1 VRRLLLF
8 CAFVLVAVF
17 PARNYA
23 QNNGLPLTGG
33 ELVFTGVAGRFSNR
47 NDSIQAA
54 LRDAARRLSFFYSV
68 KGETLVQEH
77 IGAGVFDYSREVERS
92 LSYDEDL
99 EKHLEKFQFDPSRD
113 VFESNNAVFVV
124 ARVSAGQPMPSP
136 AGHSAGR
143 ERPAWVDSP
152 PGTIGG
158 FIVGVGFAGRR
169 SFHKDTVIASYENA
183 VFELIENIN
192 TTVNDQREIYQNSYS
207 IFDFDMS
214 SSSTVVS
221 RAALKNFYIIESW
234 TDPANLSVWTLA
246 VAEKDNEEV
255 IVVTEE
261 DTKGE

>member
-8 CAFVLVAVF
+8 CAFVLAAAF

-23 QNNGLPLTGG
+23 QNNDLPLTGG
-33 ELVFTGVAGRFSNR
+33 ELVITGVAGRLSSR

-68 KGETLVQEH
+68 KGEALVQAN
-77 IGAGVFDYSREVERS
+77 IGAGVFDYSHETERS

-99 EKHLEKFQFDPSRD
+99 EQYLDKLQFDPARD
-113 VFESNNAVFVV
+113 VFEHNNAVFVS
-124 ARVSAGQPMPSP
+124 ARVPAGQPMPSP

-143 ERPAWVDSP
+143 ERPAWVESP

-169 SFHKDTVIASYENA
+169 SSHKDTVIASYENA
-183 VFELIENIN
+183 VFALIETIS
-192 TTVNDQREIYQNSYS
+192 TKVNGERKIYQNSS
-207 IFDFDMS
+207 SAFGFDMS
-214 SSSTVVS
+214 SSSMVES
-221 RAALKNFYIIESW
+221 RASLKNFYIIESW

-246 VAEKDNEEV
+246 VAREDRGAV
-255 IVVTEE
+255 IPVTEE